1 MVRFEIDSSRMTLL
15 VHDMQVAFAG
25 HIPSFPAEC
34 RSVIANLQ
42 RLIAAFRA
50 KRRPVVY
57 SQVMMRRDLLDWRL
71 VDAVFPRAALEE
83 LSEGSAGVAICSE
96 LAPGPS
102 DIVIRKS
109 AYSPFQNT
117 QLENILRGLDTDALV
132 VAGVTTNVG
141 CDSTIRDAF
150 YRGIKTML
158 VTDASGTGGIA
169 ETPWGPI
176 SAEQVHRATC
186 ATLGQYFTELAST
199 EQVLARLRG

>member
-1 MVRFEIDSSRMTLL
+1 MVRFEIDPSRMTLL
-15 VHDMQVAFAG
+15 VHDMQKAFIG

-34 RSVIANLQ
+34 RSIIANLQ

-50 KRRPVVY
+50 KGRPIVY
-57 SQVMMRRDLLDWRL
+57 SQVVMRRDFADWRL
-71 VDAVFPRAALEE
+71 VTAVFPRAALEE
-83 LSEGSAGVAICSE
+83 VAEGSPGIGICDD
-96 LAPGPS
+96 LAPAQN

-117 QLENILRGLDTDALV
+117 NLENILRAVDTDALV

-150 YRGIKTML
+150 YCGIKTLL
-158 VTDASGTGGIA
+158 VIDASGTDGIA

-176 SAEQVHRATC
+176 PAEQMHRATC
-186 ATLGQYFTELAST
+186 ATLGQYFAELITT
-199 EQVLARLRG
+199 EQVLARLK

>member
-1 MVRFEIDSSRMTLL
+1 MVRFDTDPSRMALL
-15 VHDMQVAFAG
+15 VHDMQNAFVG

-34 RSVIANLQ
+34 RSIIPNLQ

-50 KRRPVVY
+50 KARPVIY
-57 SQVMMRRDLLDWRL
+57 SQVTMRRDFLDWRL
-71 VDAVFPRAALEE
+71 VTAVFPRAALDE
-83 LSEGSAGVAICSE
+83 LAEGSPGIGICPD
-96 LAPGPS
+96 LAPAAG

-117 QLENILRGLDTDALV
+117 SLENLLRGFDADGLV

-150 YRGIKTML
+150 YRGIKTLL
-158 VTDASGTGGIA
+158 VTDASGTDGIA

-176 SAEQVHRATC
+176 SAEQMHRATC
-186 ATLGQYFTELAST
+186 ATLGQYFTELVTT
-199 EQVLARLRG
+199 EQVLARLR